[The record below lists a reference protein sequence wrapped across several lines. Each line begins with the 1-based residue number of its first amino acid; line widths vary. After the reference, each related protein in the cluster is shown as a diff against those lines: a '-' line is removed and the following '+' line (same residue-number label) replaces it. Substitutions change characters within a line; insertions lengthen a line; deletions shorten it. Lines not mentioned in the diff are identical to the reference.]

1 MVWTAGGTAIDDPEN
16 WACYNSAGEKIVAL
30 PSKDTEVCVSGR
42 RLPSIPRQSKFVC
55 KLFTIDGWA
64 VADEANVDLSGVKV
78 VDLADNTRIITRN
91 GHCIVVDALRAKRV
105 RLDGSLSVMR
115 AMRVSDD
122 FEMKESSALRLPAR
136 AEMAYVESF
145 SVKGDGVVALKPGL
159 SVRRGSLL
167 KLVRVGKMPKDMSCF
182 RLGLSDEPADAN
194 FRPAAG
200 GKFIGVMSR
209 RGYRAE

>member
-1 MVWTAGGTAIDDPEN
+1 MDRRGTAIDDPEN

-55 KLFTIDGWA
+55 KSFTIDGWA

-115 AMRVSDD
+115 
-122 FEMKESSALRLPAR
+122 ALRLPAR